1 MDRAHATR
9 VLEGGFRSP
18 DEARREDE
26 LARVEA
32 AIQQLE
38 RAELYVVA
46 ALDVCLE
53 DPFRRRLLEDLR
65 GQVAATR
72 RSLARPRV
80 IDQAFSR

>member
-1 MDRAHATR
+1 MRTDEGVRTDAAEELHK
-9 VLEGGFRSP
+9 LET
-18 DEARREDE
+18 A
-26 LARVEA
+26 L
-32 AIQQLE
+32 QQLE

-46 ALDVCLE
+46 ALDLELE

-65 GQVAATR
+65 SEVAAVR